1 MKLISIDASTKSS
14 GVALFEDNNLIEYHC
29 ITCNDKNVYKRL
41 QTMAAAVIEF
51 CEKHNPDKIVMEEVV
66 PEDVHGNDT
75 AFKPLMYLQGYI
87 VCGLNNINKTI
98 DKLYI
103 STEWRSKCG
112 IKTGPNIHR
121 DQLKSAAIALVKDKY
136 GVFANDDICDA
147 ICIGMATFME
157 TPPKPPKK
165 NPTVTENG
173 FVFG

>member
-1 MKLISIDASTKSS
+1 MIVNKLYNEKGLLVNTIKKGNIAIIDNKV
-14 GVALFEDNNLIEYHC
+14 GIKLE
-29 ITCNDKNVYKRL
+29 
-41 QTMAAAVIEF
+41 Q
-51 CEKHNPDKIVMEEVV
+51 P
-66 PEDVHGNDT
+66 
-75 AFKPLMYLQGYI
+75 
-87 VCGLNNINKTI
+87 INKTI
-98 DKLYI
+98 DKLYV

-147 ICIGMATFME
+147 ICIGMSTFME